1 MRRLSATS
9 IQAIERNAPQLGAI
23 LSSYESDILDAIE
36 KKYPGSFA
44 SFQMARKRA
53 ELAIAKAKFY
63 YAKGYGRDRA
73 KAKGLRDAIAKD
85 MKATDAERI
94 GILRLLVFLEEI
106 TPEKYPVLAN
116 YLIGKKAFTASNVTA
131 AATVTAKNAA
141 AATADHLKQV
151 AKETISDAGKL
162 VTSAVNAANEAAPW
176 YLKPRNLLLAALA
189 GAFVFYGLP
198 LLRMLPKRPQ
208 YRQNPVS
215 PRLAKRA
222 KADEKYIEFHAKKPN
237 RRFSVPQI
245 DTDELTYLGDALEIG
260 YKSGK
265 WEKGSRKNNYLH
277 QFGKGV
283 KLCATPDGKALVIFG
298 GKMNVQD
305 RGIVN

>member
-53 ELAIAKAKFY
+53 EMAIAKAKFY
-63 YAKGYGRDRA
+63 YAKGYSRDRA
-73 KAKGLRDAIAKD
+73 KAKGLRDAIGKD

-94 GILRLLVFLEEI
+94 GLLRLLVFLEEI

-116 YLIGKKAFTASNVTA
+116 YLVGKKALSVSNVASA
-131 AATVTAKNAA
+131 ASINVKAAGAA
-141 AATADHLKQV
+141 AADHLTQV

-162 VTSAVNAANEAAPW
+162 VTSAVDAANAAAPW

-189 GAFVFYGLP
+189 GAFVVYGLP

-222 KADEKYIEFHAKKPN
+222 KADDKYTEFHDKKPN

-245 DTDELTYLGDALEIG
+245 DTEELTYLGDALEIG

-277 QFGKGV
+277 QFGKNV